1 MALGQ
6 LQHLE
11 ALFITTGWLSA
22 RCESFNAEN
31 AHAIAN
37 RTKFR
42 QDTNLYALDTFV
54 VTPMSKPGMCGA
66 RERDQ
71 QKTIAEARGISS
83 FSQLANPFGLFVH
96 CFVSHFWGHNFTS
109 TVTALDLWADANY
122 DKLTSEKEALV
133 YWICLFA
140 LNQHDVAE
148 EVGENP
154 QQGPF
159 NAALAQATGGAVM
172 VLDEEVKPFSRIWC
186 LFEASRLKDLQRP
199 FELICT
205 EGSLSQPENGGHKA
219 VSTKMLETTCQALWN
234 VSTAKAQS
242 SVATDKYQI
251 WGETADESFRSM
263 IKGFGA
269 ERYFNGFIDRNGADA
284 LAGVFSNF
292 DRYMKSL
299 LSTTVLRVLMARG
312 DFASATT
319 CCLQGADVSA
329 EQLAEI
335 CGSFAAATE
344 RRAWLNSMLLQA
356 SHPSMAKL
364 LLEKGADV
372 TAARNDGLT
381 ALMCAA
387 EGGHVAVAQLLL
399 QHGADVAASNDGSTA
414 LMYSALGGHV
424 AVAQLLLEH
433 GADVAAARN
442 DGRTAL
448 MLAALCGHEAVAQ
461 LLLQRSA
468 DVAAARND
476 GATALML
483 AAVGGHE
490 AVAQLLLQHGADV
503 AAASNGGW
511 TALMRAAVGGH
522 EAVARLL
529 LQHGADVAAAF
540 NDGTTALM
548 SAADGG
554 HEAVAKVLL
563 QHGAD
568 VAATKNDGDTALMLA
583 AEGGHVAVAQLLLQ
597 HGTDVAAAR
606 NDGDTALILAAAFG
620 HEAVAQLLLQ
630 HGADVAA
637 TKNDG
642 STALMYSAL
651 GGHKAMVQL
660 LLQNGA
666 DARVARHDGA
676 TALMCAAQCG
686 RVDVAQLLLQHGADV
701 RAASNDGDT
710 ALMIAA
716 LGGHEA
722 MAQLLLQ
729 HGADVRAA
737 THHGRTALMIARA
750 KRHEAVARLL
760 REHGGDQNW
769 FRRWLF
775 G

>member
-11 ALFITTGWLSA
+11 GLFVTTGWLSA

-66 RERDQ
+66 RERDEQ
-71 QKTIAEARGISS
+71 QTIAEAHGTSS
-83 FSQLANPFGLFVH
+83 FSELVNPFGLFVH
-96 CFVSHFWGHNFTS
+96 CFVSHFWGHNWTS

-122 DKLTSEKEALV
+122 DKMTSEKEALV

-186 LFEASRLKDLQRP
+186 LFEASRLKDLHRP
-199 FELICT
+199 FELICS
-205 EGSLSQPENGGHKA
+205 EGSLSQPENGGRKA

-234 VSTAKAQS
+234 VSAANAES
-242 SVATDKYQI
+242 SVAKDKYQI
-251 WGETADESFRSM
+251 WSETANESIRGA
-263 IKGFGA
+263 IKGMGA
-269 ERYFNGFIDRNGADA
+269 ELWFKSVIDDNGADA
-284 LAGVFSNF
+284 LAEVFSDF
-292 DRYMKSL
+292 DRYMNSL
-299 LSTTVLRVLMARG
+299 LSTAVLKVLMARG
-312 DFASATT
+312 DFASAAT
-319 CCLQGADVSA
+319 CCLQGADVSS

-335 CGSFAAATE
+335 CSSFAAE
-344 RRAWLNSMLLQA
+344 IGREDWLNSMLLQA
-356 SHPSMAKL
+356 SNPSMAKL
-364 LLEKGADV
+364 LLEKGADAR
-372 TAARNDGLT
+372 AARHDGFT
-381 ALMCAA
+381 ALMWAA
-387 EGGHVAVAQLLL
+387 VGGHEAVAQLLLQHGGDARAAQDNGFTALMAAAQGHVAVAQLLLQHSADVRAAQDDGATALMWAAVGGHGAVAQLLL
-399 QHGADVAASNDGSTA
+399 QHGADVAAARNDGETA
-414 LMYSALGGHV
+414 LMLAADNGHEAVARLLLQHGADVAAAGNNGFTALMLAAQGGHE
-424 AVAQLLLEH
+424 AMAQLLLQH

-448 MLAALCGHEAVAQ
+448 MLAAQGGHEAMARLLLQHGADVRAAMHDGATALMWAAVGGHEAVAK
-461 LLLQRSA
+461 LLL
-468 DVAAARND
+468 RND

-483 AAVGGHE
+483 AAQGGHE

-503 AAASNGGW
+503 AAASNDGH
-511 TALMRAAVGGH
+511 TALMRAADNGH
-522 EAVARLL
+522 GAVAQLL
-529 LQHGADVAAAF
+529 LQHGADVAAAS
-540 NDGTTALM
+540 NDGITALM
-548 SAADGG
+548 RAALRG
-554 HEAVAKVLL
+554 HEAVAKLLL

-568 VAATKNDGDTALMLA
+568 VAAARNDGSTALMLA
-583 AEGGHVAVAQLLLQ
+583 ALV
-597 HGTDVAAAR
+597 
-606 NDGDTALILAAAFG
+606 G

-637 TKNDG
+637 
-642 STALMYSAL
+642 
-651 GGHKAMVQL
+651 
-660 LLQNGA
+660 
-666 DARVARHDGA
+666 
-676 TALMCAAQCG
+676 
-686 RVDVAQLLLQHGADV
+686 
-701 RAASNDGDT
+701 ASND
-710 ALMIAA
+710 
-716 LGGHEA
+716 
-722 MAQLLLQ
+722 
-729 HGADVRAA
+729 
-737 THHGRTALMIARA
+737 GRTALMIARA
-750 KRHEAVARLL
+750 NRHEAVARLL

>member
-1 MALGQ
+1 MGQ

-66 RERDQ
+66 REHDEQ
-71 QKTIAEARGISS
+71 QTIAEACGISS
-83 FSQLANPFGLFVH
+83 FSQLVNPFGLFVH
-96 CFVSHFWGHNFTS
+96 CFVSHFWGHDFTS
-109 TVTALDLWADANY
+109 TVTALDLWADSNY

-133 YWICLFA
+133 FWICLFA

-199 FELICT
+199 FELICS

-219 VSTKMLETTCQALWN
+219 VSAKMLETTCQALWN
-234 VSTAKAQS
+234 VSAANAQS
-242 SVATDKYQI
+242 SIAKDKYQI
-251 WGETADESFRSM
+251 WGETADESFRGF
-263 IKGFGA
+263 IKGVGA
-269 ERYFNGFIDRNGADA
+269 ERWFNGVIDQHGADA
-284 LAGVFSNF
+284 LADVFSDF

-299 LSTTVLRVLMARG
+299 LSTTVLKVLMARG
-312 DFASATT
+312 DFASAAT
-319 CCLQGADVSA
+319 CCLQGADVSS
-329 EQLAEI
+329 EQLTEI

-344 RRAWLNSMLLQA
+344 RLAWLNSTLLWA
-356 SHPSMAKL
+356 SNPSMAKL
-364 LLEKGADV
+364 LLEKGADA
-372 TAARNDGLT
+372 TAARHDGTT

-387 EGGHVAVAQLLL
+387 RGGHEAVAQLLLQHGADVAAAEDDGFTALMWAAQGGNEAVAQLLLQHGADVAAAEDHGGTALMSAAGGGHVAVAQLLL
-399 QHGADVAASNDGSTA
+399 QHGADVAAASNDGSTP
-414 LMYSALGGHV
+414 LMCA
-424 AVAQLLLEH
+424 AQ
-433 GADVAAARN
+433 G
-442 DGRTAL
+442 
-448 MLAALCGHEAVAQ
+448 GHEAVAQ
-461 LLLQRSA
+461 LLLQHGA
-468 DVAAARND
+468 DVAAAKNDGTTALMCAARGGHEAVAQLLLQHGADVAAANNDGITALMCAALGGHEAVAKVLLQHGADVAAASND
-476 GATALML
+476 GATALMG

-503 AAASNGGW
+503 AAASNDGS
-511 TALMRAAVGGH
+511 TPLMWAARGGH
-522 EAVARLL
+522 EAVAQLL
-529 LQHGADVAAAF
+529 LQHGADVAAAK
-540 NDGTTALM
+540 NEGSTALM
-548 SAADGG
+548 LVAQGG

-568 VAATKNDGDTALMLA
+568 VAAASNDGT
-583 AEGGHVAVAQLLLQ
+583 
-597 HGTDVAAAR
+597 
-606 NDGDTALILAAAFG
+606 
-620 HEAVAQLLLQ
+620 
-630 HGADVAA
+630 
-637 TKNDG
+637 
-642 STALMYSAL
+642 
-651 GGHKAMVQL
+651 
-660 LLQNGA
+660 
-666 DARVARHDGA
+666 
-676 TALMCAAQCG
+676 TALMCAA
-686 RVDVAQLLLQHGADV
+686 
-701 RAASNDGDT
+701 
-710 ALMIAA
+710 
-716 LGGHEA
+716 LGGHVA
-722 MAQLLLQ
+722 VAQLLLQ

-760 REHGGDQNW
+760 REHGGGQNW
-769 FRRWLF
+769 FLRWLF